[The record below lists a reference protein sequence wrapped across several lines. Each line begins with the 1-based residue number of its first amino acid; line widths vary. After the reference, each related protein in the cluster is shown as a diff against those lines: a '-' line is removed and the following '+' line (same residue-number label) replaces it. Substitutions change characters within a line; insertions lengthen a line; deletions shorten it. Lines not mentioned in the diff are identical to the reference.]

1 MKKIYLINIFI
12 CSLLFLSCSKKE
24 LEETASFTSGFNK
37 AEITIGTFN
46 MEWFGDG
53 VNDRIDRTENDYKHF
68 ADIFKKMD
76 ADIVGLQEI
85 ENPGAMQKII
95 KYLPDYSYFL
105 TMEGGQ
111 QKCGVLFKKSV
122 KVNLVNE
129 YSPLAVDGRRT
140 RPGLLVSA
148 KAGNLNFL
156 LMVVHLK
163 SSSHFENT
171 ETKRERSIQLRTE
184 QSTVLAHWSDSVLS
198 TGMESDLIIV
208 GDFNDT
214 PRRKRNNTMYPLE
227 GKLTFLTEN
236 EKSCK
241 YPSSYVIDQIVVS
254 DNAKKRLKPN
264 SLFVF
269 NIFSMFNESDTKALS
284 DHCPITAKFDVKA
297 DDSDNF
303 KRIAKK

>member
-1 MKKIYLINIFI
+1 MRRIYIIFIFI
-12 CSLLFLSCSKKE
+12 CSLLLLSCSKKK
-24 LEETASFTSGFNK
+24 LDETASYSNGFK
-37 AEITIGTFN
+37 KSEITIGTFN

-53 VNDRIDRTENDYKHF
+53 VNDRIDRVEIDYKHF
-68 ADIFKKMD
+68 AEIFKKMD
-76 ADIVGLQEI
+76 ADIIGLQEI
-85 ENPGAMQKII
+85 ENPEAMQRVL

-105 TMEGGQ
+105 TIEGGQ
-111 QKCGVLFKKSV
+111 QKCGVLFKKSI
-122 KVNLVNE
+122 KVNIVNE

-148 KAGNLNFL
+148 KAGNFNFL
-156 LMVVHLK
+156 LMIVHLK

-184 QSTVLAHWSDSVLS
+184 QSEVLAKWSDSVLS
-198 TGMESDLIIV
+198 KGNESDLIIV

-214 PRRKRNNTMYPLE
+214 PRRKKNNTILPLMS
-227 GKLTFLTEN
+227 KMTFLTEN

-241 YPSSYVIDQIVVS
+241 YPSSYAIDQIVVS
-254 DNAKKRLKPN
+254 SNAKKRLTPN
-264 SLFVF
+264 SLFVY
-269 NIFSMFNESDTKALS
+269 NIFSMFNESDVKALS

-297 DDSDNF
+297 DDSDNL